1 MCCCPRGP
9 CSYGRT
15 RHSAS
20 YGQLAHT
27 AARVTTPCGPC
38 SYGRTRRSASYG
50 QLAHSA
56 ARVIRPLA
64 AKLPMPQRASRPLA
78 VLAHTAARDV
88 RPPTV
93 NSLIRPHASRPLAV
107 LAHTAHATFGLLR
120 PTRSCGRTRHQLP
133 SQVARS
139 PWRYTS
145 AACATR
151 ATRRLLHCLVP
162 SAGGSCSLVNLILEE
177 RGRPAAGLGTR
188 IRSNVS
194 RDQAERSGA
203 RLCICA
209 RSKEEA

>member
-1 MCCCPRGP
+1 MLLPSWPLLIRPHASFGLLRSTR
-9 CSYGRT
+9 SYGRT
-15 RHSAS
+15 RHDPLRSLLIRPHATFGLLRPTRS
-20 YGQLAHT
+20 F
-27 AARVTTPCGPC
+27 
-38 SYGRTRRSASYG
+38 GRTRHTAPRGQVAHAATRFSA
-50 QLAHSA
+50 
-56 ARVIRPLA
+56 
-64 AKLPMPQRASRPLA
+64 LA
-78 VLAHTAARDV
+78 VLAHTAACDV

-93 NSLIRPHASRPLAV
+93 NSLIRSHASRPLAV